1 MTPEEL
7 EAYQKQLEEE
17 MNHAPGRKARKAEE
31 SAEDLEYS
39 QRTAEQGDWT
49 LMPDNQDNK

>member
-39 QRTAEQGDWT
+39 QRIAEQGEWT
-49 LMPDNQDNK
+49 LMPNNQDNK